1 MEEEVPY
8 NKRQDDTGNSTDTGT
23 GSAVEQDSVKQK
35 GHSRKK
41 LVKVLT
47 NKYFIVTFIFAVIV
61 LFVDRNNLI
70 RWAGDYLEVLRQ
82 ERVIRQ
88 YGRDIEELD
97 RKLDQLTSDRELLPP
112 GGRGSVYCRLN
123 WVMVRSMPASPKDLT
138 ASTALSHISGSC
150 FCSSSSH
157 FPSTKST

>member
-97 RKLDQLTSDRELLPP
+97 RKLDQLTSDRDSELDRKL
-112 GGRGSVYCRLN
+112 
-123 WVMVRSMPASPKDLT
+123 DQLT
-138 ASTALSHISGSC
+138 SDRDSLEKFAREEYYFHREDEEVFIVD
-150 FCSSSSH
+150 
-157 FPSTKST
+157 

>member
-8 NKRQDDTGNSTDTGT
+8 NKRQDDTENSTDTGT
-23 GSAVEQDSVKQK
+23 GSAVEQDSVKQN
-35 GHSRKK
+35 GHPRKK

-97 RKLDQLTSDRELLPP
+97 RKLDQLTSDQDSLEKYAREQFYFH
-112 GGRGSVYCRLN
+112 REDEEVFI
-123 WVMVRSMPASPKDLT
+123 VD
-138 ASTALSHISGSC
+138 
-150 FCSSSSH
+150 
-157 FPSTKST
+157 